1 MKKLCIVLTVLL
13 FALPTFTFASSP
25 AAAGAGQELSAPL
38 NVNLATVKELTS
50 LPGIGKVTA
59 ERIVEYRAANGNFS
73 SVDDLTRVKGIGKK
87 TLAKIRER
95 ISVN

>member
-1 MKKLCIVLTVLL
+1 MKKLCIVLTVML
-13 FALPTFTFASSP
+13 FALPTFSFASGP
-25 AAAGAGQELSAPL
+25 APAGAAQELSVPL

-59 ERIVEYRAANGNFS
+59 ERIIEYRDANGNFS
-73 SVDDLTRVKGIGKK
+73 SVDDLTKVKGIGTK
-87 TLAKIRER
+87 TLAKFRER